1 MDICKKHIFRTVTV
15 ADKLRFKVIV
25 VSLGRLITVI
35 QAGPGLQEDVT
46 CEYHHLSQLLK
57 HSALKRQCL
66 TPSTSSGNTVTPIF
80 WLACEVPISV
90 TSVSLPSIFFL
101 VRRGY
106 REGLSSLIRTHPR
119 GSRAR
124 LHGLS
129 PHDTEASSRR
139 LQDVPIELGM
149 HSSDSTRKMAFLG
162 SEQNYHA
169 EASKGS
175 SYHESLIEESGKSS
189 GSGSG
194 IHVKNEVEIRR

>member
-1 MDICKKHIFRTVTV
+1 MRPSFNKKKSRKF
-15 ADKLRFKVIV
+15 
-25 VSLGRLITVI
+25 
-35 QAGPGLQEDVT
+35 
-46 CEYHHLSQLLK
+46 LSSFQN
-57 HSALKRQCL
+57 
-66 TPSTSSGNTVTPIF
+66 SSIEN
-80 WLACEVPISV
+80 
-90 TSVSLPSIFFL
+90 
-101 VRRGY
+101 

-129 PHDTEASSRR
+129 PQDTEASSQR

-149 HSSDSTRKMAFLG
+149 HSSDSTRKTAFWG

-189 GSGSG
+189 GSG
-194 IHVKNEVEIRR
+194 IHVKNEVEIGR

>member
-1 MDICKKHIFRTVTV
+1 MDICKKHIFRIVTV
-15 ADKLRFKVIV
+15 ADKLRFRVIV

-35 QAGPGLQEDVT
+35 QAGSGLQEDVT

-80 WLACEVPISV
+80 WLACEVSISV
-90 TSVSLPSIFFL
+90 TSVSLLSIFFL

-106 REGLSSLIRTHPR
+106 REELSSLIRIHSR
-119 GSRAR
+119 GSHAR

-129 PHDTEASSRR
+129 SQNTKVSSQR
-139 LQDVPIELGM
+139 LQDVPIELSM
-149 HSSDSTRKMAFLG
+149 HSSDFTRKMTFLG

-169 EASKGS
+169 EAFKES

-189 GSGSG
+189 GSS
-194 IHVKNEVEIRR
+194 IHVKNEVKIRR